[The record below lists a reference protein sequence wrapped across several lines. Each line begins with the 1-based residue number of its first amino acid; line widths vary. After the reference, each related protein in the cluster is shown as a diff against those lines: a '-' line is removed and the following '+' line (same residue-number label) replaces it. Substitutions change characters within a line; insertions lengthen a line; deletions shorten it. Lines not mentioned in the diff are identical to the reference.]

1 MAQALKFSDGFE
13 NTVSHPPLFKWLPQ
27 TEWRVSKRKK
37 KVYLNTTQYITNCIC
52 VSEESQRK

>member
-1 MAQALKFSDGFE
+1 MVTPDRME
-13 NTVSHPPLFKWLPQ
+13 
-27 TEWRVSKRKK
+27 SKQEKK